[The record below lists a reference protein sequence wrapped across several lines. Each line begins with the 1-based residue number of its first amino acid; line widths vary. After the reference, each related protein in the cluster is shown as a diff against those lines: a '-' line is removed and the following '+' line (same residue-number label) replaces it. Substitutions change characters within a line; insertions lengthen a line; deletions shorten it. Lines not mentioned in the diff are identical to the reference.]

1 MKTFLEYLQEQEQG
15 SAPPN
20 PEKTDSEEKPS
31 HSGMY
36 KTVLNVD
43 RSAMIGMPLT
53 LNGPVGNKAY
63 NMLPTIVSKFLP
75 DEENP
80 TQVELKID
88 TSDNPHL
95 AQQVI
100 WRDKEEPTEAPAD
113 TGSIVIS
120 IDEFDQILGTPWQSV
135 AQQAMGGGMGGMG
148 GIGGM

>member
-1 MKTFLEYLQEQEQG
+1 MKTFLEYLQEQDQG

-20 PEKTDSEEKPS
+20 PEKTDTEKPS

-53 LNGPVGNKAY
+53 LNGPVGNKLY

-80 TQVELKID
+80 TRVELKID
-88 TSDNPHL
+88 SSDNPHL

-100 WRDKEEPTEAPAD
+100 WRDKEEPTEAPPD
-113 TGSIVIS
+113 TGTIIVS
-120 IDEFDQILGTPWQSV
+120 IDEFDQILGTPWQSI
-135 AQQAMGGGMGGMG
+135 AQQAAGGMGGGAMG
-148 GIGGM
+148 GLM